1 VDFSLLGGFIFPSD
15 PFVDAATM
23 SGIVAELKV
32 HLKNTTHFERNW
44 RSWNWFRSRNDRHSL
59 VLELHPEQFN

>member
-23 SGIVAELKV
+23 SGIVAELEV
-32 HLKNTTHFERNW
+32 HLKNTTHFEGNW
-44 RSWNWFRSRNDRHSL
+44 MSWNQWR
-59 VLELHPEQFN
+59 VGIIGTVWC